1 MDIIDGGNEKT
12 RDNIPDELGRNYEA
26 MDDAGREM
34 LLKETERILQS
45 EKGENSESTHKN
57 SPIFL

>member
-1 MDIIDGGNEKT
+1 MDVLSGENG
-12 RDNIPDELGRNYEA
+12 IPDELAGNYEA
-26 MDDAGREM
+26 MDEAGREM

-45 EKGENSESTHKN
+45 EKGENSESTHNN